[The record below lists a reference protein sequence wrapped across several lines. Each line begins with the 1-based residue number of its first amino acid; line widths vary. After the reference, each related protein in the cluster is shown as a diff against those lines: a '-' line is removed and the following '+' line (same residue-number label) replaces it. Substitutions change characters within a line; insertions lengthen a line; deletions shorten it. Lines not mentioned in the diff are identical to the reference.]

1 VKRPTVKIM
10 PELVTLEIPTTPVQQ
25 AKEIAQLTD
34 RPLEAVLLEWID
46 RASVD
51 LPIETMLDE
60 QV

>member
-1 VKRPTVKIM
+1 M
-10 PELVTLEIPTTPVQQ
+10 PELVTLEIPTTSVQQ